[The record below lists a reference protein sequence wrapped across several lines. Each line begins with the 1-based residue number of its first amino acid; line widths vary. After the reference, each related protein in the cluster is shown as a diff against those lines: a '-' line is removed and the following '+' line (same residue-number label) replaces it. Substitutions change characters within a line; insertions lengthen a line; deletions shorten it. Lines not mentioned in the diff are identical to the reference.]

1 MQSITLSCRFIAC
14 AFQDI
19 YKWQVMASYLRPHL
33 EPELLSAE
41 AVVDADAETM
51 LTVHL
56 RGDDVR
62 AKLLYHLNQPPCSL
76 AMT

>member
-1 MQSITLSCRFIAC
+1 
-14 AFQDI
+14 
-19 YKWQVMASYLRPHL
+19 MASYLRPHL